1 MSNIPINEWEV
12 VPNYYCRKCWNA
24 LFPAM
29 RSPISPTIWGCEEC
43 NVSSD
48 KLMRDFIRCTPDE
61 LPRWRPFETAPTG
74 HGELIVV
81 WRKDSG
87 IFVAQW
93 ILDIEDP
100 DENGHWFD
108 HTGEDL
114 TGDLPTLWQP
124 LPSEPEIQ
132 E

>member
-1 MSNIPINEWEV
+1 MMNTFGFSDNPLDGTKIVGN
-12 VPNYYCRKCWNA
+12 
-24 LFPAM
+24 
-29 RSPISPTIWGCEEC
+29 T
-43 NVSSD
+43 VSTNKKNNRVNLEMHPDRLREIVKIVSD
-48 KLMRDFIRCTPDE
+48 A
-61 LPRWRPFETAPTG
+61 PRWLPFETAPKG

-81 WRKDSG
+81 WRKDSSV
-87 IFVAQW
+87 FAAQW
-93 ILDIEDP
+93 ILDVEDP

-124 LPSEPEIQ
+124 LPREPEIQ